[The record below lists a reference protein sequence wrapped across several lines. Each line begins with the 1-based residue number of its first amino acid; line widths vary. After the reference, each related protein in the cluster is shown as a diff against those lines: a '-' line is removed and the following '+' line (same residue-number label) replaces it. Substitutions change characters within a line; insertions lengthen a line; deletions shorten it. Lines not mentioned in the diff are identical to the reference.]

1 MTDKADSIRSYI
13 QEVSALPKEAP
24 RRYRFMLLLGSLFG
38 EKLASDVIKGTE
50 KLVRI
55 YSKKVASRGFIDAY
69 YGDIVIEFEANLDLK
84 NDEAELQLREYI
96 SGIWE
101 EENKPISRLAIAT
114 DGIKWRVF
122 YPVLKLKAK
131 RPWSA
136 DEVVLN
142 LTEEKNIR
150 SDDADDFYFWLSR
163 ILLRDS
169 LLKPTVKSF
178 EDDFGL
184 SSPAY
189 IDASIILKQAFD
201 EIKKDP
207 EPNLAFVTW
216 AKYLRYSYGRFEPD
230 ENLFIIHSYLAGVAR
245 LLVWAAFS
253 QGKVEGS
260 LKKVINSIFEGDY
273 FQELG
278 IDNLAEKDFFY
289 WILNSK
295 IENRLV
301 PMWSRIINHM
311 LTYNLS
317 KINQDILKGVYQQL
331 VDENTRHGLGEYY
344 TPEWLCE
351 KMVEELL
358 PSKGVVKVLDPA
370 CGSGSF
376 LRATLPISYPKGKI
390 PLQRAC

>member
-1 MTDKADSIRSYI
+1 M
-13 QEVSALPKEAP
+13 
-24 RRYRFMLLLGSLFG
+24 
-38 EKLASDVIKGTE
+38 ASDVIKGTE

-216 AKYLRYSYGRFEPD
+216 AKYLRYSYGKFEPD

-278 IDNLAEKDFFY
+278 IDNLAEKDFFTGSLTLKLRID
-289 WILNSK
+289 WFRCGRVSSIICSRTIFQKLTKIFLKECTNSLLMRTRDTDWASITLLNGFVK
-295 IENRLV
+295 R
-301 PMWSRIINHM
+301 W
-311 LTYNLS
+311 
-317 KINQDILKGVYQQL
+317 LKSFFQAK
-331 VDENTRHGLGEYY
+331 
-344 TPEWLCE
+344 EWL
-351 KMVEELL
+351 K
-358 PSKGVVKVLDPA
+358 
-370 CGSGSF
+370 
-376 LRATLPISYPKGKI
+376 Y
-390 PLQRAC
+390 